1 MAGGME
7 TDWNPEFT
15 LSSQDKQF
23 FIGNFGQMVRYLEK
37 LLFD

>member
-23 FIGNFGQMVRYLEK
+23 FIEK
-37 LLFD
+37 LGSDGRIFGKTAF